1 MIQVHEITPRGSCR
15 HTQKSGLVITC
26 SSKPE
31 NFILCT
37 VVVEVIALT
46 SVGQLHAS
54 AFRRPTRHPVRTRL
68 TYTHGDIFRLLMVQ
82 FELAGA
88 RMASCNSSCI
98 HALRCVTVVGTCG
111 ASSGALRR
119 GCCYD
124 VWWRLRWWL
133 GRRGGLTCCV
143 SLLYECLQGKP
154 VPTRVFF
161 LLRAIGVLSG

>member
-1 MIQVHEITPRGSCR
+1 M
-15 HTQKSGLVITC
+15 
-26 SSKPE
+26 
-31 NFILCT
+31 N
-37 VVVEVIALT
+37 AM
-46 SVGQLHAS
+46 
-54 AFRRPTRHPVRTRL
+54 
-68 TYTHGDIFRLLMVQ
+68 YGDIFRLLMVQ
-82 FELAGA
+82 SELAGA
-88 RMASCNSSCI
+88 RMASRNSSCI